1 MTRVSVRR
9 RVLVA
14 IAALWVASILFLAR
28 DGGTLS
34 ARTWSVLGEFFA
46 AAFHPTLVSESGS
59 GGSLLPS
66 LATAVRTTVAFAL
79 GGMSMAL
86 LIGVGLGF
94 LASSGWWRGD
104 ASGGS
109 TAPGPLLLRLLHRTT
124 RAFIAAL
131 RSVHELL
138 WALLFLAALG
148 LSSGAA
154 VLALALPYGG
164 TLAKVFAELLDEAP
178 TSAPRA
184 LRAIGAPASVTVL
197 AGIVPQIFDD
207 LVAYSFYRFECALRS
222 SAILGFFGL
231 PTLGYFLVLSFEN
244 LYYREVWTYLYT
256 LFALVAISE
265 LWSGTLRRRRA
276 HI

>member
-1 MTRVSVRR
+1 MRASVRR
-9 RVLVA
+9 RVLLTV
-14 IAALWVASILFLAR
+14 AALWLVAVWFLAR
-28 DGGTLS
+28 DGGSITP
-34 ARTWSVLGEFFA
+34 RTWSVLGEFFA
-46 AAFHPTLVSESGS
+46 AALQPTLVSESGS

-79 GGMSMAL
+79 GGMSLAL
-86 LIGVGLGF
+86 AIGVALGF
-94 LASSGWWRGD
+94 LASSVWWRGD
-104 ASGGS
+104 AVGAG
-109 TAPGPLLLRLLHRTT
+109 APAGPWILRGLHRAT

-164 TLAKVFAELLDEAP
+164 TLAKVFAELLDETP
-178 TSAPRA
+178 TSAPRT
-184 LRAIGAPASVTVL
+184 LSAIGAPASITVL

-207 LVAYSFYRFECALRS
+207 LLAYSFYRFECALRS

-244 LYYREVWTYLYT
+244 LYYREVWTYLYA
-256 LFALVAISE
+256 LFALVAVSE

-276 HI
+276 HA